1 MKYIIFIL
9 LCLSLAFIP
18 SLGSADIAPTQWLYL
33 SIVILCVF
41 IYLFILDKFQ
51 INFYYKVPSLKL
63 YYFFIFFSFLSLTY
77 TNNFIISIHELS
89 HLSILLLLLVIL
101 INLTFEISLNF
112 TQIAFCF
119 FAVGICESLFSLS
132 PILYSIYNDGL
143 IFLKSTSLNIDI
155 FKGVAGNR
163 NITTAS
169 LIVKIPFSLYL
180 VYILKG
186 YKRILISTLII
197 LFLLPIF
204 LISSRTALLSLL
216 VIVLLNCIYLI
227 YNRSLKQLFVGI
239 YLLVPILFSYF
250 LSVLILPS
258 NNKKAI
264 DRISSI
270 EVTNESS
277 SNRFELWSNA
287 LDYISNNFFI
297 GSGIGNWKVDSAAY
311 WGSLGADYLVPYH
324 AHNDFLHYTTELGI
338 IGGILY
344 LSIFIS
350 LFYICFVLFKKQHLI
365 SFTLFCS
372 LGVFFI
378 DSCLNFPYDRPIMQV
393 SFIILIT
400 LISYYYK
407 FYINEK

>member
-1 MKYIIFIL
+1 
-9 LCLSLAFIP
+9 
-18 SLGSADIAPTQWLYL
+18 
-33 SIVILCVF
+33 
-41 IYLFILDKFQ
+41 
-51 INFYYKVPSLKL
+51 
-63 YYFFIFFSFLSLTY
+63 
-77 TNNFIISIHELS
+77 
-89 HLSILLLLLVIL
+89 
-101 INLTFEISLNF
+101 
-112 TQIAFCF
+112 
-119 FAVGICESLFSLS
+119 
-132 PILYSIYNDGL
+132 LYSIYSDGL

-180 VYILKG
+180 VYTLKG

-350 LFYICFVLFKKQHLI
+350 LFYICFVLFKKQQLI

-372 LGVFFI
+372 LGAFFI